1 MSESRERAATSS
13 TRSLARSSPAPLN
26 SLPSLNLKKK
36 LYLSLH
42 PQASPADL
50 WHGDEAEAH
59 LSQLAVLENFAA
71 HGMFV
76 KFTDEEAGAL
86 EGRALAIA
94 LAASKDVASHGTT
107 AATLRVNAPA
117 ASRGAGGFGA
127 PLPVSLPAEPL
138 GRDGAEAVLKSLRPT
153 GAVVDLPSSSS
164 FRPGSARKLLGGI
177 LGGKKGAS
185 VSAETG
191 GDESSSV
198 EKAAKPF
205 DEAEV
210 AAAVAARR
218 AEIEAELALKLA
230 AEEAASIRRREKE
243 EAAEHKRVAAE
254 KAAEEKR
261 VAAEALAAKKR
272 EEARLRAEAAGAKQ
286 KEAFEAAERKRQ
298 ELELKKEQAAKAKAD
313 ADEAKRVAAAEAAK
327 AKEEAARVAAI
338 AKAEADK
345 ELAARK
351 LADEKA
357 AAVKKAEQEKEAA
370 AKKKAAAEAAALK
383 KAAADK
389 AAAERK
395 EAADKAAAERKEA
408 ADKAAAERKA
418 AAGEFFFFLSGGF
431 FFSFQGRERERVRR
445 TETKLTLSNPLFGF
459 PNQPINQTNRGG
471 RKAQGRCRREGR
483 QAARA
488 RRALRG
494 REARARRGGP
504 QVRRRGRGKTCL
516 VLFLLFFFLF
526 FNQPPSSL
534 AALASTFF

>member
-36 LYLSLH
+36 LSLSLH

-164 FRPGSARKLLGGI
+164 SRPGSARKLLGGI

-418 AAGEFFFFLSGGF
+418 AAGEFFFFVGRILF
-431 FFSFQGRERERVRR
+431 FFSRSREREFVERKQNSLSRIHFSVSPTNQLTKQ
-445 TETKLTLSNPLFGF
+445 TEEAAKL
-459 PNQPINQTNRGG
+459 
-471 RKAQGRCRREGR
+471 KA
-483 QAARA
+483 AAAEKAAKQRA
-488 RRALRG
+488 LAERSEAERRALD
-494 REARARRGGP
+494 EAARKSDAEAE
-504 QVRRRGRGKTCL
+504 VRL
-516 VLFLLFFFLF
+516 V
-526 FNQPPSSL
+526 SSYFSCSSFSF
-534 AALASTFF
+534 STNRPHR